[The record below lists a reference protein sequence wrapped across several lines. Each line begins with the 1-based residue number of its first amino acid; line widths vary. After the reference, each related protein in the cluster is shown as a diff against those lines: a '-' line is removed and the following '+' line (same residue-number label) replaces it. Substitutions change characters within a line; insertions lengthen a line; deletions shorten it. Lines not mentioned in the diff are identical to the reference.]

1 MVSRYQRLSQSSW
14 QDREALLV
22 REVEETRPDGICAM
36 IRRVLHVF
44 WETRHPSFKRRI
56 EILKSIWKGRGHG
69 GVSRTEMEVDDSANW
84 CFPPVFSK
92 SMRRTVKEEEIKKK
106 EEENQ
111 KGETVVFS
119 RNLAISTILMA
130 YVTCSGWHEPNDGS
144 TGLASDSRSIGLRGS
159 MSQSSSR
166 ILLGRPRA
174 AAACRSLTC
183 IAKIMSWVIVMEDR
197 RRLT

>member
-1 MVSRYQRLSQSSW
+1 
-14 QDREALLV
+14 
-22 REVEETRPDGICAM
+22 
-36 IRRVLHVF
+36 
-44 WETRHPSFKRRI
+44 
-56 EILKSIWKGRGHG
+56 
-69 GVSRTEMEVDDSANW
+69 MEVDDSANW

-92 SMRRTVKEEEIKKK
+92 SMRRTIKEEERNK

-183 IAKIMSWVIVMEDR
+183 IAKRMSRVIALEDR
-197 RRLT
+197 SRLT